1 MPEAR
6 LLPLGDRGLLV
17 QFGTGISLRENL
29 RVYRLAAAL
38 EEARLP
44 GVEELVPAYAS
55 LLVLYDPLVTDGEV
69 LARRLQGFIQEEAV
83 PETKGVRWDRGSI
96 VGSRIVE
103 VPVVYGGD
111 FGPDLEEVAGRCGL
125 SPREVVD
132 LHTSRVYRVFC
143 LGFTPGFAYLGLLDR
158 RLAVPRR
165 EQPRPRVPAG
175 SVGIAGRQ
183 TGVYPRESPGGWRL
197 ISRSP
202 WQFFR
207 PEKDPPA
214 LLRPGDRV
222 RFRAVSAGEFE
233 RLAATT
239 GEPAV
244 TGGEG
249 SPWP

>member
-1 MPEAR
+1 MPEVR
-6 LLPLGDRGLLV
+6 LLTLGDRGLLV
-17 QFGTGISLRENL
+17 QFGMGISLRDNL

-38 EEARLP
+38 EEAGLP

-55 LLVLYDPLVTDGEV
+55 LLVLYNPLVVEGEA
-69 LARRLQGFIQEEAV
+69 LARRLEEWIREADLEE
-83 PETKGVRWDRGSI
+83 PGTGSLGAT
-96 VGSRIVE
+96 VTGGRLVE
-103 VPVVYGGD
+103 VPVAYGGD
-111 FGPDLEEVAGRCGL
+111 YGPDLEEVAARCGL
-125 SPREVVD
+125 APAEVVAI
-132 LHTSRVYRVFC
+132 HTSRVYRVFC

-165 EQPRPRVPAG
+165 EEPRPRVPAG

-197 ISRSP
+197 IGCSP

-214 LLRPGDRV
+214 LLAPGDRV
-222 RFRAVSAGEFE
+222 RFKAISQGEFE
-233 RLAATT
+233 RLATIA
-239 GEPAV
+239 GQPAAR
-244 TGGEG
+244 GAG